1 MYFVWMSVTGILR
14 VLGDGPEEGSEEVVC
29 CERPPLRG
37 RRKSGGG
44 WCTGIDSAVTRE
56 WRHDPTRATRVAPQ
70 EVMSSRWN
78 DGTES
83 AWHRGSTEFGTRY
96 HFRGKEG
103 DQKKTD
109 KPAPG
114 CADVSEQKGRQ
125 NHFYVGNTDKDQET
139 DNNEVPAPKRAEA
152 GIHRK
157 QTTKEQPNSGGRCL
171 RVGREVVT
179 THVITAAIW
188 LTANPVT
195 SDTRRYP
202 KKAPWQGSRR

>member
-1 MYFVWMSVTGILR
+1 MSVTGILR

-83 AWHRGSTEFGTRY
+83 AWHKGGTDFETRN
-96 HFRGKEG
+96 HCRGKEG
-103 DQKKTD
+103 DR
-109 KPAPG
+109 
-114 CADVSEQKGRQ
+114 E
-125 NHFYVGNTDKDQET
+125 
-139 DNNEVPAPKRAEA
+139 
-152 GIHRK
+152 K
-157 QTTKEQPNSGGRCL
+157 QTNPPQCARTCQRRIKRRMGGSSREHGAGVGAVWECWGAEGCGRNEEGGGR
-171 RVGREVVT
+171 
-179 THVITAAIW
+179 
-188 LTANPVT
+188 
-195 SDTRRYP
+195 
-202 KKAPWQGSRR
+202 GSQKT